1 MDFFGVIFQIMIVGL
16 VLMVVGFLAYEYPI
30 PFISTVVIVGGL
42 TYLFWPRKTEYIEDA
57 DDWG

>member
-16 VLMVVGFLAYEYPI
+16 LLMVVGFLAYEYPI

-42 TYLFWPRKTEYIEDA
+42 TYLFWPRNNEYIEDA

>member
-1 MDFFGVIFQIMIVGL
+1 MDFFGVIFQIMIIGL
-16 VLMVVGFLAYEYPI
+16 MLMVVGFLAFEYPV

-42 TYLFWPRKTEYIEDA
+42 TYLFWPRGNEYIEDA